1 MHRYIAILRGINVGG
16 NRKILMAD
24 LKDLFIQ
31 QGFKDVKTYIQS
43 GNVIFDS
50 DKEIATQDCSEK
62 IQKAILHSFNFEVP
76 VIVRSSH
83 DFVRSIQLNPFVSED
98 GFDIDRL
105 HLTFL
110 SAVSS
115 VENVALLKTLDISN
129 DRFEVIND
137 LVFIYCIGKYSD
149 SKLTNSFFESKL
161 KVKASTRNWN
171 TVLKLNELCKA

>member
-1 MHRYIAILRGINVGG
+1 MYRYIAILRGINVGG
-16 NRKILMAD
+16 NRKILMSD

-31 QGFKDVKTYIQS
+31 QGFKNVKTYIQS

-50 DKEIATQDCSEK
+50 DDESSVQNLSEK
-62 IQKAILHSFNFEVP
+62 IQNAILHKFNFEVP
-76 VIVRSSH
+76 VIIKCAH
-83 DFVRSIQLNPFVSED
+83 DFARAIQLNPFVSEE

-115 VENVALLKTLDISN
+115 VEDMALIKSFDVGN
-129 DRFEVIND
+129 DRFEIVND
-137 LVFIYCIGKYSD
+137 QIFIYCFGKYSD

-171 TVLKLNELCKA
+171 TVLKLNALCKD